1 MAYFFY
7 PYVITMAG
15 KCGQYGGKSRSARRR
30 NRTMKG
36 GSGLVAAAK
45 SLLLPALFFLGQK
58 FQQKRV
64 ITRRKRDM
72 KRTMRRR

>member
-1 MAYFFY
+1 MARK
-7 PYVITMAG
+7 TRNH
-15 KCGQYGGKSRSARRR
+15 RSQKR

-64 ITRRKRDM
+64 LTRRKRDM
-72 KRTMRRR
+72 KKTMSRR

>member
-1 MAYFFY
+1 MA
-7 PYVITMAG
+7 
-15 KCGQYGGKSRSARRR
+15 KCGMYGGKTRRHRAGKHRR

-64 ITRRKRDM
+64 LTRRKRDM
-72 KRTMRRR
+72 RRH

>member
-1 MAYFFY
+1 M
-7 PYVITMAG
+7 TG
-15 KCGQYGGKSRSARRR
+15 KCGQYGGKKSRSVRKHRR

-64 ITRRKRDM
+64 LTRRKRDM
-72 KRTMRRR
+72 NKTMRRH